1 MYWFKKNIGT
11 VSALLVFLT
20 FFLLA
25 VAGGLRAYSPVPF
38 WDMWGGTL
46 GFFIAHS
53 DGNTS
58 VWWALH
64 NEHRIV
70 LSRALFWLDYRLFNG
85 TSAFLITMNY
95 VFVLSAVAVFYQLC
109 LARLQQDPKARSL
122 ALIAASLIGAW
133 LFQWMQ
139 EENLA
144 WAFQS
149 QFFLAQL
156 LPLCALFA
164 LYQSTLNGAISGSV
178 DTKRSRAFFMMA
190 CVLGVASAGTMA
202 NGVIALPLMT
212 LYSLLMRQH
221 GLRSLTLTIVS
232 LVTIALYFSDYNPPA
247 AHGSLTDTLLN
258 QPADAAHYV
267 LLYLGTPFYMLFGGA
282 KIGAMAA
289 VLASSIMGLI
299 ATVALVRYVKNPRTH
314 GLSMALVIYIVFLTG
329 TALGTAGGRLVFG
342 VSQALTF
349 RYTTPALMAWAALF
363 VLCLPWIIEA
373 FKRWRIASLSVLGV
387 ALIAMLSLQLQA
399 LEPKHQQV
407 FDRAVAALALELGV
421 KDETQILTTYVMS
434 DGLINTAEVA
444 STYNLSVFG
453 MYPWQDLRPEIGR
466 RFSGRSDTQCLGHLD
481 SVERIAQDNNYLV
494 IRGWLFDRN
503 TRQSPEL
510 IRIINGDGV
519 TAGFALT
526 GQPRPDVAEAINRRA
541 GLSGFTGYVSIH
553 ANDGVLELI
562 GDNPV
567 CVLPVDLS
575 TNNAMDGI

>member
-1 MYWFKKNIGT
+1 MYWFKENIST
-11 VSALLVFLT
+11 VGALLVFLI

-25 VAGGLRAYSPVPF
+25 VAGGMHAYSPVPF
-38 WDMWGGTL
+38 WDMWGATL

-70 LSRALFWLDYRLFNG
+70 LSRVLFWLDYKLFDG
-85 TSAFLITMNY
+85 TSAFLIAMNY
-95 VFVLSAVAVFYQLC
+95 VFVMSAIAVFYQIC
-109 LARLQQDPKARSL
+109 LARLKPDPQARKL
-122 ALIAASLIGAW
+122 ALISASLIGAW

-156 LPLCALFA
+156 LPLCALLA
-164 LYQSTLNGAISGSV
+164 LYQSSLTKTVSGNV
-178 DTKRSRAFFMMA
+178 DTTRSRTFFMMA

-212 LYSLLMRQH
+212 LYSLVMRQH
-221 GLRSLTLTIVS
+221 WLRSLTLTIVS
-232 LVTIALYFSDYNPPA
+232 MATTTLYFSNYNPPPS
-247 AHGSLTDTLLN
+247 HGSLTDTLLS
-258 QPADAAHYV
+258 QPVDAAHYV

-282 KIGAMAA
+282 ETGAIAA
-289 VLASSIMGLI
+289 VFASIFMGLI
-299 ATVALVRYVKNPRTH
+299 TTAALVRCIRNPHAH
-314 GLSMALVIYIVFLTG
+314 GLSMALVIYIIFLAG

-342 VSQALTF
+342 VYQALTF

-373 FKRWRIASLSVLGV
+373 FRRWRVASLSLLGV
-387 ALIAMLSLQLQA
+387 TFIAMLSLQLQA
-399 LEPKHQQV
+399 LEPKHQQI

-421 KDETQILTTYVMS
+421 KDETQISTTYVMS
-434 DGLINTAEVA
+434 DGLIGTAEVA
-444 STYNLSVFG
+444 SAYNLSVFG
-453 MYPWQDLRPEIGR
+453 MYPWRDLRPEIGR
-466 RFSGRSDTQCLGHLD
+466 RFSGQSDTQCLGHLD
-481 SVERIAQDNNYLV
+481 SVERIEQDNNYLV

-510 IRIINGDGV
+510 IRVVNGDGI

-526 GQPRPDVAEAINRRA
+526 GQPRPDVADAVNRRA
-541 GLSGFTGYVSIH
+541 GLSGFIGYVNMH
-553 ANDGVLELI
+553 TNDGLHELV

-575 TNNAMDGI
+575 INDAMDGT